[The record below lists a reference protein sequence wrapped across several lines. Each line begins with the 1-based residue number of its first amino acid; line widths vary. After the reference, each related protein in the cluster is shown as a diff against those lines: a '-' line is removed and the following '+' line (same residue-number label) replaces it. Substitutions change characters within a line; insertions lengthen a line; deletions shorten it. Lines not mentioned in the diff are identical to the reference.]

1 MNRTLNPEKIKQELT
16 DAYEKFGDA
25 IFRYCFGQ
33 TSDREK
39 ALDLTQETFTR
50 AWQYLSDGKK
60 IEQIRPFL
68 YRIATN
74 AIIDDRRKRKTVSL
88 DALMEEGFDYANGTD
103 EQEQKEITFE
113 SGQAVEL
120 IKKLDEKYKDVL
132 MLRYVDELSVK
143 EIAEIVGE
151 SENNVS
157 VRIHRGLDKLEKLI
171 RSEHNNT

>member
-1 MNRTLNPEKIKQELT
+1 MNRKLNPEKIKQELT

-50 AWQYLSDGKK
+50 AWQYLASGKE

-88 DALMEEGFDYANGTD
+88 DALMEEGFDYANGTN
-103 EQEQKEITFE
+103 EREQKEITFE
-113 SGQAVEL
+113 SEHAVEL

-132 MLRYVDELSVK
+132 MLRYVDEMSVK

-171 RSEHNNT
+171 HNQNNI